1 MLLFFVPGYLQAAA
15 RRTEQR
21 DGLELTRQVWM
32 SFTSALILIGIVVL
46 FIAAVPAGSPTP
58 WAGLLA
64 VATVALLGA
73 VTWALAKPLTCD
85 GLAGLAASYR
95 TRFFLALASRRRS
108 RWLSFASGMGPPVRQ
123 GDGTTSRVSASAA

>member
-73 VTWALAKPLTCD
+73 VTWALAKPLTV
-85 GLAGLAASYR
+85 AR
-95 TRFFLALASRRRS
+95 HE
-108 RWLSFASGMGPPVRQ
+108 
-123 GDGTTSRVSASAA
+123 DGTT